1 MRTLIDLSLEI
12 EEGMPVYPGDPAT
25 RIGVLEAPESTGEG
39 WTVHFIRMSLHAGTH
54 IEAPSHSIPGGK
66 TLDGYPLEAFRGRAV
81 AIRREEIG
89 RTEIDAPILLVHT
102 GMDPGTDI
110 QGRGSAAP
118 FTRAE
123 MQWIAD
129 RGIRLAGFDVMSVG
143 DIHVHRVLQE
153 RDILIVES
161 MRGLDAVLNRS
172 MNLYLFP
179 LRIVGAEASPVRAV
193 AEIVS

>member
-1 MRTLIDLSLEI
+1 MTTLIDLSLEI

-25 RIGVLEAPESTGEG
+25 RIDVLEAPESTGEG

-66 TLDGYPLEAFRGRAV
+66 TLDDYPLEVFRGRAA

-89 RTEIDAPILLVHT
+89 WREIDAPILLVHT
-102 GMDPGTDI
+102 GEDPRADI
-110 QGRGSAAP
+110 QDRGTAAP
-118 FTRAE
+118 FTPDE
-123 MQWIAD
+123 MRWIAD
-129 RGIRLAGFDVMSVG
+129 RGVRLVGFDVMSVG
-143 DIHVHRVLQE
+143 DIHVHRALQE

-161 MRGLDAVLNRS
+161 MRGLDAVLHRS
-172 MNLYLFP
+172 MNVYLFP
-179 LRIVGAEASPVRAV
+179 LRIVRAEASPVRAV